1 MFSQELVY
9 WEPSINNVGN
19 CEVRRVKNWSKLVT
33 DSTKKMPTWGRGC
46 QKSGKIADVVYGW
59 SLSIYLATLVFNS
72 VYISTMNGEYDLL
85 VEFNYFPGVHSA
97 GEQRRCSFLAFSA
110 RPRA

>member
-1 MFSQELVY
+1 M
-9 WEPSINNVGN
+9 G
-19 CEVRRVKNWSKLVT
+19 K
-33 DSTKKMPTWGRGC
+33 GGC
-46 QKSGKIADVVYGW
+46 HKSGKIADVVYGW

-97 GEQRRCSFLAFSA
+97 GEQRRCSFLAFLL
-110 RPRA
+110 RPSSRIAQSVSLTAN